1 MRIISG
7 RRINDLESATILAL
21 QEAGKT
27 DISADINRLFGSVLD
42 TVKLRAEGEKSLGR
56 DVHDRYGNK
65 ARYYGQKW
73 IIPVPQLLYDSQPLP
88 RIVFT
93 IQGYLV
99 AAMTVSTPDNSYFIT
114 AVGAVG
120 KPERLSLPLIFIWA
134 ILERDLARFQVVGRD
149 SVRTGWEVPGL
160 KEALWL
166 PNDFMK
172 ELSSVP
178 KVKPVADWLEDFGTE
193 GRGIAPWVVGVLL
206 GLCYK
211 DRTRAVPLED
221 QLWQKEIVLATL
233 TQMFGSERAKEML
246 TQKALYLKTTMT
258 NEDAVRFILAEGG
271 NGQHGT

>member
-7 RRINDLESATILAL
+7 RRVNDLESATILAL
-21 QEAGKT
+21 QEAGEP
-27 DISADINRLFGSVLD
+27 DISVDINRLFGSVPD
-42 TVKLRAEGEKSLGR
+42 AVKLRAEGEKSLGR
-56 DVHDRYGNK
+56 DIHERYGNR

-73 IIPVPQLLYDSQPLP
+73 IIPVPQLRYDSQLLP
-88 RIVFT
+88 RIIFT

-99 AAMTVSTPDNSYFIT
+99 AAVTASTPDSSYSIT
-114 AVGAVG
+114 AVGPVG
-120 KPERLSLPLIFIWA
+120 KPERLSLPLTFLWA

-149 SVRTGWEVPGL
+149 SIRTGWDVPSL

-166 PNDFMK
+166 PNDFVT

-178 KVKPVADWLEDFGTE
+178 RVKPVADWLEGFGTE
-193 GRGIAPWVVGVLL
+193 GRNIAPWVVGGLL

-211 DRTRAVPLED
+211 DKSRAVPLEN

-246 TQKALYLKTTMT
+246 TQKALYLKASMT

-271 NGQHGT
+271 TG

>member
-7 RRINDLESATILAL
+7 KRVNDRESAAILAL

-42 TVKLRAEGEKSLGR
+42 AVKLHADGEKSLGR
-56 DVHDRYGNK
+56 DVHERYGNK

-73 IIPVPQLLYDSQPLP
+73 LIPVPQLRYDSQPLP

-99 AAMTVSTPDNSYFIT
+99 AAVTASTPDNSYSIT

-120 KPERLSLPLIFIWA
+120 RPERLSLPLIFLWA
-134 ILERDLARFQVVGRD
+134 ILERDPARFQVVGRD
-149 SVRTGWEVPGL
+149 SIRTGWDVPGL

-166 PNDFMK
+166 PNDFVA

-178 KVKPVADWLEDFGTE
+178 RIKPVADWLEDFGTE
-193 GRGIAPWVVGVLL
+193 GRNIAPWVVGVLL

-211 DRTRAVPLED
+211 DKTRAVPLEN

-246 TQKALYLKTTMT
+246 AQKAPYLKAAMT

-271 NGQHGT
+271 S

>member
-7 RRINDLESATILAL
+7 RRVNDLESATILAL
-21 QEAGKT
+21 QEAGKQ

-42 TVKLRAEGEKSLGR
+42 GAKLRAEGEKSLGR
-56 DVHDRYGNK
+56 DIHDRYGSK

-73 IIPVPQLLYDSQPLP
+73 IIPVPQLRYDSQPIP

-99 AAMTVSTPDNSYFIT
+99 AAMTVSTPDNSYSIT
-114 AVGAVG
+114 AAGPIG
-120 KPERLSLPLIFIWA
+120 KPDKLSLPLTFLWA

-149 SVRTGWEVPGL
+149 SIRTGWDVPGL
-160 KEALWL
+160 KEAPWL
-166 PNDFMK
+166 PNDFVAEM
-172 ELSSVP
+172 SSAP
-178 KVKPVADWLEDFGTE
+178 KIKPVADWLEDFGTE
-193 GRGIAPWVVGVLL
+193 GRSIAPWVVGVLL

-211 DRTRAVPLED
+211 DKTRAVPLEN

-246 TQKALYLKTTMT
+246 AQKAPYLKASMT

-271 NGQHGT
+271 TG